1 MAILAIFDARRRL
14 QTGATGLA
22 TGATGLKA
30 GATRVADA
38 LDVNAPAGSLRLAGM
53 SDTIQIHVLAFG
65 SAVDALGWSSKE
77 LSVPSGAKLSAVI
90 DQLCGE
96 CERLAAARDR
106 VRYAVNQAFATEETP
121 LKSGD
126 EVAIVPPVS
135 GGALPVARLVR
146 ERISVG
152 DLVREVENPGV
163 GGIATFV
170 GVVRYEA
177 NADGRGLKGLEY
189 EAFEPMALSEMSRIC
204 ETAAEKYTIHKI
216 LAVHRLGRLRVGDVS
231 VVVVVSA
238 AHRGDAFDACRFVI
252 DELKKAAPI
261 FKKEVWHD
269 ASSTWV
275 DGI

>member
-1 MAILAIFDARRRL
+1 MLSVIAR
-14 QTGATGLA
+14 AA
-22 TGATGLKA
+22 
-30 GATRVADA
+30 
-38 LDVNAPAGSLRLAGM
+38 SLRLTNM
-53 SDTIQIHVLAFG
+53 SDTIRIHVLAFG
-65 SAVDALGWSSKE
+65 SAVDALGWSAKDI
-77 LSVPSGAKLSAVI
+77 SVPSGAKLSDVI

-106 VRYAVNQAFATEETP
+106 VRYAVNQAFATQETL
-121 LKSGD
+121 LKPGD

-146 ERISVG
+146 ERISVS

-163 GGIATFV
+163 GAIATFV
-170 GVVRYEA
+170 GTVRYEA
-177 NADGRGLKGLEY
+177 NADGQGLKGLKY
-189 EAFEPMALSEMSRIC
+189 EAFEPMALSELSRIC
-204 ETAAEKYTIHKI
+204 ETAAEKHTIHKI
-216 LAVHRLGRLRVGDVS
+216 LAVHRLGRLHVGDVS
-231 VVVVVSA
+231 VAVVVSA

-252 DELKKAAPI
+252 DGLKEAVPI